1 MRKMAAAVFIVG
13 IFVVFAFAI
22 SRGQAADSNSEEEH
36 CSQIM
41 RIHGFLSRA
50 RLQCGFGY
58 YSDEMLSEAGS
69 CSKQYTEA
77 QTKQLLGEGMQTF
90 DRNEQE
96 KGHVSL
102 CKQVL
107 EDFPNLIRK

>member
-1 MRKMAAAVFIVG
+1 MRKVAAAAFIVG
-13 IFVVFAFAI
+13 IFVGFAFAI

-58 YSDEMLSEAGS
+58 YSDEMLSEAGT
-69 CSKQYTEA
+69 CSKHYTEA
-77 QTKQLLGEGMQTF
+77 QTKQLLSEGMQTF
-90 DRNEQE
+90 DKNEQE
-96 KGHVSL
+96 KGHDLL
-102 CKQVL
+102 CSQIL